1 MILVDTNA
9 WVAHIRRADRRLV
22 GLLEQNRVFTCDVVL
37 GELALGAGI
46 PPALRRDLALLPAIG
61 CPTVAQTKAFVE
73 RHRTLFAASGVGWAD
88 AEIIVTASEAGA
100 LLYSGDEAVRT
111 VWRKLGY
118 RLA

>member
-9 WVAHIRRADRRLV
+9 WVAHIRRADRRLI

-46 PPALRRDLALLPAIG
+46 PPALGRDLALLPSIP
-61 CPTVAQTKAFVE
+61 CLTVAQTRAYVE
-73 RHRTLFAASGVGWAD
+73 RHRAAFSTSGVGWAD
-88 AEIIVTASEAGA
+88 AEIIAAASEAGA

-111 VWRKLGY
+111 VWRRLGY